1 MRMRCNKVSLV
12 WLAAAVIVGTAGPVW
27 AQSDMNR
34 TGSPA
39 YTAAGRRDPFKN
51 LFSGQEIKER
61 RTVTRVDELMIEE
74 VQIMGIVKAR
84 SGWEVILSI
93 ADGFPMT
100 AREGDRFADGY
111 VLSIREDA
119 VIFRKTVDRGMPL
132 LKPKDIVK
140 EINPEERNH
149 E

>member
-1 MRMRCNKVSLV
+1 MRFNKLSLI
-12 WLAAAVIVGTAGPVW
+12 WLAAAAIVGTAAPAL
-27 AQSDMNR
+27 AQSDLSR
-34 TGSPA
+34 SGAPA

-51 LFSGQEIKER
+51 LFSGQELKER
-61 RTVTRVDELMIEE
+61 RPVTRVDELMIDD
-74 VQIMGIVKAR
+74 VQIMGIVKAKAR
-84 SGWEVILSI
+84 WEVILSI
-93 ADGFPMT
+93 SDGFPMT

-132 LKPKDIVK
+132 LKPKDIIK